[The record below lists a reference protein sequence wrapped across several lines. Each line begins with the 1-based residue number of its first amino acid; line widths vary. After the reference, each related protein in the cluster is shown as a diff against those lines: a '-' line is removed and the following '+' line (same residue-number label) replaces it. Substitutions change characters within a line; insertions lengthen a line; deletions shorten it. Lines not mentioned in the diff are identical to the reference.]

1 MSKIYNKV
9 RRNEIEDKEILG
21 LYWNRSENAITETRN
36 KYGRYLRGIAARILR
51 NNEDAEECESDTYM
65 KAWDRLPPD
74 KPDILSAFL
83 GKITRNL
90 SLDLYEKKNTQK
102 RGGGEIPL
110 ILEELEECLS
120 SQDNPLTKE
129 QVIELINLVQ

>member
-1 MSKIYNKV
+1 
-9 RRNEIEDKEILG
+9 
-21 LYWNRSENAITETRN
+21 
-36 KYGRYLRGIAARILR
+36 
-51 NNEDAEECESDTYM
+51 M
-65 KAWDRLPPD
+65 KDWDRLPPD

-90 SLDLYEKKNTQK
+90 SLDLYEKKNAQK

-110 ILEELEECLS
+110 VLEELEECLS

>member
-1 MSKIYNKV
+1 
-9 RRNEIEDKEILG
+9 
-21 LYWNRSENAITETRN
+21 
-36 KYGRYLRGIAARILR
+36 
-51 NNEDAEECESDTYM
+51 M
-65 KAWDRLPPD
+65 KARDRLPPD

-90 SLDLYEKKNTQK
+90 SLDLYEKKNAQK

-110 ILEELEECLS
+110 VLEELEECLS

-129 QVIELINLVQ
+129 QVIELINLVR

>member
-1 MSKIYNKV
+1 VKP
-9 RRNEIEDKEILG
+9 
-21 LYWNRSENAITETRN
+21 
-36 KYGRYLRGIAARILR
+36 
-51 NNEDAEECESDTYM
+51 
-65 KAWDRLPPD
+65 WDRLPPD

-90 SLDLYEKKNTQK
+90 SLDLYEKKNAQK

-110 ILEELEECLS
+110 VLEELEECLS